1 MIYTKFCTLGC
12 EQHIPYYL
20 IKSEFYLRTSQLLN
34 LAAYDIHINMS
45 NRFVATTLSIACLLA
60 EHYLGEDAGVDS
72 LILCCE
78 QFGSVIVLEVE
89 C

>member
-1 MIYTKFCTLGC
+1 MRYTKFCTLGC

-20 IKSEFYLRTSQLLN
+20 IKSEFYLRTSQLIN
-34 LAAYDIHINMS
+34 LAVFDVHINMS
-45 NRFVATTLSIACLLA
+45 NRFVATELSIACLLA
-60 EHYLGEDAGVDS
+60 LHYLGEDAGVDS

-78 QFGSVIVLEVE
+78 QFGSVEVLQVE